1 MDERV
6 GEGMTARV
14 RAGHNRSMR
23 LQDVIAYEKARI
35 RNPWV
40 WMPVAG
46 LGALLTLSLLPL
58 AGAIPAGL
66 KTVDWLSLSFG
77 MFSVSA
83 LVLWLSP
90 APWLYSGSRGTHAPF
105 LRGAV
110 QSAVFSIAFITLV
123 GALQVALTALGG
135 GKTNWALAFRSI
147 LAGFLQLVPVAMLA
161 GYFITLWERT
171 RMVKEETEK
180 KLREAHWVLLRGQ
193 LSPHAL
199 FNALNG
205 LAELV
210 HTDPV
215 AAEQGILDLS
225 SLYRALLDHG
235 SKPAAP
241 LRDERV
247 LVSRYLA
254 VESMRLGQRLEVI
267 WAWDESLENLETPPF
282 LVQPMVENAIKHGI
296 APSLQGGAL
305 SITLAREGD
314 DLVLRVVNSGKP
326 LPLLLGNGVGVGNLE
341 ARLYLAYGDQASFR
355 LWGEGEETKA
365 EVRIQLDRI
374 GRKV

>member
-1 MDERV
+1 M
-6 GEGMTARV
+6 GEGMTAPSRW
-14 RAGHNRSMR
+14 GHNRGMR

-46 LGALLTLSLLPL
+46 LGLLLTLSLVPL
-58 AGAIPAGL
+58 AGTMPKALKAI
-66 KTVDWLSLSFG
+66 DWFSLAFG
-77 MFSVSA
+77 MFGVA
-83 LVLWLSP
+83 GLVLWLSP
-90 APWLYSGSRGTHAPF
+90 APWLYSNRRGTHAPF
-105 LRGAV
+105 LRGAI
-110 QSAVFSIAFITLV
+110 QSAAFNTASIMLIGVVQLIV
-123 GALQVALTALGG
+123 GKLTY
-135 GKTNWALAFRSI
+135 NVVPWAMILRSLLTMI
-147 LAGFLQLVPVAMLA
+147 IQLVPVAMLA

-171 RMVKEETEK
+171 RIVKEETEK

-210 HTDPV
+210 HMDPL
-215 AAEQGILDLS
+215 AAEKGILDLA

-235 SKPAAP
+235 SRPAAP
-241 LRDERV
+241 LGDERV

-254 VESMRLGQRLEVI
+254 VEAMRLGQRLEVV
-267 WAWDESLENLETPPF
+267 WKWDETLDGLETPPF

-296 APSLQGGAL
+296 APSLTGGDL
-305 SITLAREGD
+305 SIFLGREGD
-314 DLVLRVVNSGKP
+314 DVVLRVANGGKP

-341 ARLYLAYGDQASFR
+341 ARLFLAYGEHASFR
-355 LWGEGEETKA
+355 LWSEEDRTVA
-365 EVRIQLDRI
+365 EVRIAMSSL
-374 GRKV
+374 GRKA